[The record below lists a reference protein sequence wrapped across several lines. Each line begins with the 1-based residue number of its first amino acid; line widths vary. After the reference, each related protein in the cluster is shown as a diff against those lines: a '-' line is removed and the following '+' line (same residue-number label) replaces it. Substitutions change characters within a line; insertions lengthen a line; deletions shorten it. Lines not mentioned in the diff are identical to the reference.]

1 MAEALDPILP
11 DRKTAK
17 ARKPKVYGAEIDG
30 LNEWVVA
37 APNRPAAL
45 EALGVNQDLFAQG
58 MAWEEKDPIKVQ
70 AALAAPG
77 QPLRRA
83 KGSKAPFAPATG
95 AADWSSA
102 EPKGPKRKPDK
113 PDRRPLDRAEAELER
128 IKDRHRQA
136 AQEIAAERRRLDARE
151 AEQAQDFEDDLAKA
165 KAAVKDARDAFRQAG
180 GK

>member
-1 MAEALDPILP
+1 M
-11 DRKTAK
+11 AK

-30 LNEWVVA
+30 LNEWLVA

-45 EALGVNQDLFAQG
+45 EAFGVNQDLFAQD
-58 MAWEEKDPIKVQ
+58 MAWEEKDPGKVE

-102 EPKGPKRKPDK
+102 EPKGAKREPKA
-113 PDRRPLDRAEAELER
+113 PDRRPLDRAEAELKR
-128 IKDRHRQA
+128 TQDRHAEAVQD
-136 AQEIAAERRRLDARE
+136 IAAERRRLDARE
-151 AEQAQDFEDDLAKA
+151 ADEAKDYEDSLAKA
-165 KAAVKDARDAFRQAG
+165 KAAVDAAKDAFRDAG
-180 GK
+180 GR

>member
-1 MAEALDPILP
+1 MAKAS
-11 DRKTAK
+11 K

-45 EALGVNQDLFAQG
+45 EALGVNQDLFAQD
-58 MAWEEKDPIKVQ
+58 MAWEEKDPAKVE

-83 KGSKAPFAPATG
+83 KGSKTPFAPATG

-102 EPKGPKRKPDK
+102 EPKDARRKPK
-113 PDRRPLDRAEAELER
+113 APDRRPVDRAEAELKR
-128 IKDRHRQA
+128 VQDRHEETVRD
-136 AQEIAAERRRLDARE
+136 IAAERRALDEREARE
-151 AEQAQDFEDDLAKA
+151 AQDFADDLARA
-165 KAAVKDARDAFRQAG
+165 KAAVKAAKSALRDAG
-180 GK
+180 GA